1 LKRVAV
7 FNDTRG
13 EHHYGCQLVM
23 DNLCLLLRAQDI
35 EPTWFWPAGRD
46 WQLHR
51 DQLPRRGEVD
61 AVIVNGEGTIHHSA
75 TRPRAHWLAAVGR
88 FAHDQLGV
96 PAFLVNATL
105 EANEATLY
113 AGLREF
119 DGIFVREGGSLE
131 ELARFGLA
139 GTLVPDLT
147 LAVAP
152 TQVPAQRA
160 GVLVTD
166 SVLPAV
172 SAGLRRYSDAHG
184 AEYFTL
190 HYPRKPAPKQL
201 RRPVRYLRRYLAWR
215 AAASAGRLDSDYF
228 VNRIASARFV
238 VSGRFHAVTVAVLT
252 ETPFVGIASNTSKI
266 EAMLEDAL
274 GNAERVVP
282 AGALPAL
289 DVEARSRFTGE
300 ELVRL
305 RHFVSSG
312 KIAARRM
319 FERIAGQC
327 G

>member
-1 LKRVAV
+1 
-7 FNDTRG
+7 
-13 EHHYGCQLVM
+13 M
-23 DNLCLLLRAQDI
+23 DNLCLLLREQGV
-35 EPTWFWPAGRD
+35 EPTWFWPSGRD
-46 WQLHR
+46 WQLHP

-61 AVIVNGEGTIHHSA
+61 AVVVNGEGTIHHSA

-88 FAHDQLGV
+88 FSHDRLGV

-105 EANEATLY
+105 EANEAALY
-113 AGLREF
+113 TALREF
-119 DGIFVREGGSLE
+119 DGIFVRERGSLD
-131 ELARFGLA
+131 ELARFGLS

-147 LAVAP
+147 LAIGPRTAP
-152 TQVPAQRA
+152 ARRA

-172 SAGLRRYSDAHG
+172 TARLRQYSDGHG

-190 HYPRKPAPKQL
+190 HYPRKPPPKQL
-201 RRPVRYLRRYLAWR
+201 RRPVLFLRRYLAWR
-215 AAASAGRLDSDYF
+215 AAARAGRLDSDYF

-274 GNAERVVP
+274 GNAERMVH

-289 DVEARSRFTGE
+289 DVEALSRFTGE

-305 RHFVSSG
+305 RDFVSSG
-312 KIAARRM
+312 QIAARRM
-319 FERIAGQC
+319 FERIAGRC